1 MMRSYAS
8 PTNAGRACH
17 VSFPFDFA
25 VSNLCRMS
33 NIRPNDEK
41 TGRKVPA
48 TIWHVDAIR
57 GRENLSS
64 TRTDGG
70 NDDCID
76 VDTPSRSDGPPF
88 GLTGS
93 ATYLSRDR
101 CALPELRKTNRYG
114 GQHFRTEIF
123 TIKNAGQIPAFL
135 QNTLKEQVYVWLV

>member
-1 MMRSYAS
+1 MIRSCA
-8 PTNAGRACH
+8 
-17 VSFPFDFA
+17 FPVDF
-25 VSNLCRMS
+25 VPSNLCRMG
-33 NIRPNDEK
+33 NIRPDDEK
-41 TGRKVPA
+41 TGKKVPA
-48 TIWHVDAIR
+48 TIWHVEANG
-57 GRENLSS
+57 GRQKISS

-101 CALPELRKTNRYG
+101 CALPELRKTSRYG

-123 TIKNAGQIPAFL
+123 HDKECGEIPAFL
-135 QNTLKEQVYVWLV
+135 QNTLKEQDNVWLV